1 MSRKISSWWYEYR
14 FKSIYNK
21 PVKTIDELYDLLV
34 ERWLKFHD
42 IECKTKLKKH
52 LELIWYYRLSI
63 YFKEYQTIDIIWNE
77 VFDKFLDNIYYKD
90 IIDLYNFDRKLR
102 LLVWNIIEKFENSL
116 KSVLINYL
124 IYHNNNFKSYIKD
137 RNLYSNW
144 LSINKINELKN
155 EYFSIKSDNHDITI
169 TFKKNYLDEFPPVHM
184 YVQVLTLWNVV
195 NMIASMRDIHKKN
208 IASKFF
214 YNDIKEFIDDIM
226 VIKDIRNTVYHHNLL
241 FSKKIRNLKFNSY
254 ILLLFKFK
262 NILFKDSDID
272 KQIIDLYEEY
282 KYLIPVLDNY
292 IVLKKN

>member
-34 ERWLKFHD
+34 ERGLNFHD

-77 VFDKFLDNIYYKD
+77 VFDKFLDNVYYKD

-124 IYHNNNFKSYIKD
+124 IYHNNNFKSYIED

-184 YVQVLTLWNVV
+184 YVQVLTLGNVV
-195 NMIASMRDIHKKN
+195 NMIASMRDIHKQN

-214 YNDIKEFIDDIM
+214 YNDIKGFIDDIM

-241 FSKKIRNLKFNSY
+241 FSKKFRNLKFNSY
-254 ILLLFKFK
+254 IVLLFKFK

-292 IVLKKN
+292 IVQKKN